1 MRTRTALVALGLTS
15 VAAAFAVAHANGASG
30 TSGAPVAAA
39 TSPASAEQEP
49 AAAPAAEP
57 AKQDRAGALERLLAS
72 LAAEGVHLDLSE
84 GHVSIG
90 ASVLMRDQLIEH
102 VLCGPGGATHE
113 GLFLTEVTPSLLNAA
128 VLALGTTPGQNATW
142 KLIEDAPKSEPA
154 PGTDA
159 PPSDEQGDEPGGEP
173 SDDPSDETPPAD
185 DTPGDGRGPDR
196 PEYKV
201 TPPSGDGLYMHATWR
216 EGDEVYFFRIED
228 LIANLETGRSMPRHK
243 LVYLGS
249 RMAVIPG
256 LPPELSGAAPGEE
269 PREVFV
275 ADFDRNLVNLIYF
288 ANGNTLFTCVH
299 GTENRQDV
307 WAANIYNLPEMN
319 QPVLL
324 VFSKTPLATCP
335 DSLRARLP
343 EAKRPEPR

>member
-15 VAAAFAVAHANGASG
+15 VAAAFAVAHASG
-30 TSGAPVAAA
+30 TGATGATGATSSAAPVLQQE
-39 TSPASAEQEP
+39 PAGAP
-49 AAAPAAEP
+49 AAAPAAAP

-128 VLALGTTPGQNATW
+128 VLALGTTPGQNAQW

-159 PPSDEQGDEPGGEP
+159 PPSDEPADEPG
-173 SDDPSDETPPAD
+173 DETPAAD

-201 TPPSGDGLYMHATWR
+201 TPPSGDGLYLHATWR
-216 EGDEVYFFRIED
+216 EGEEIYFFRIED

-335 DSLRARLP
+335 DSLRDRLP

>member
-1 MRTRTALVALGLTS
+1 MRTRFALVSLALGSIT
-15 VAAAFAVAHANGASG
+15 AAFAVAHAAGVGAAG
-30 TSGAPVAAA
+30 GVAAA
-39 TSPASAEQEP
+39 AAFEQEP
-49 AAAPAAEP
+49 AAAPTSKP
-57 AKQDRAGALERLLAS
+57 APQDRAGALERLLAS
-72 LAAEGVHLDLSE
+72 LAAEGVHLDLTE

-90 ASVLMRDQLIEH
+90 ATVLMRDQLIEH

-113 GLFLTEVTPSLLNAA
+113 GLFLTEVTPSLLNAG
-128 VLALGTTPGQNATW
+128 VLALGVTPGANATW

-159 PPSDEQGDEPGGEP
+159 PPSDEPADESGDESGE
-173 SDDPSDETPPAD
+173 ETPAPD
-185 DTPGDGRGPDR
+185 ETPGDGRGPDR
-196 PEYKV
+196 PEYRV

-216 EGDEVYFFRIED
+216 EGEEIYFFRVED

-249 RMAVIPG
+249 RIAKIPG
-256 LPPELSGAAPGEE
+256 LPPELTGAAPGEE
-269 PREVFV
+269 ARDVFI

-288 ANGNTLFTCVH
+288 SNGNTLFTCVH

-307 WAANIYNLPEMN
+307 WAANIYNLPESQ

>member
-1 MRTRTALVALGLTS
+1 LVRVSNPIMRTRYALFSLALGS
-15 VAAAFAVAHANGASG
+15 VAAAFAVAHAAGSGNASG
-30 TSGAPVAAA
+30 AAA
-39 TSPASAEQEP
+39 AFEQEP
-49 AAAPAAEP
+49 AAAPAAKP
-57 AKQDRAGALERLLAS
+57 APQDRAAAIERLLAS

-90 ASVLMRDQLIEH
+90 ATVLMRDQLIEH

-113 GLFLTEVTPSLLNAA
+113 GLFLTEVTPSLLNAG
-128 VLALGTTPGQNATW
+128 VLALGVTPGANAQW

-159 PPSDEQGDEPGGEP
+159 PPSDDPTDEPSE
-173 SDDPSDETPPAD
+173 ETPALD
-185 DTPGDGRGPDR
+185 ETPGDGRGPER
-196 PEYKV
+196 PEYRV

-216 EGDEVYFFRIED
+216 EGDEIYFFRVED

-249 RMAVIPG
+249 RIAKIPG

-269 PREVFV
+269 AREVFI

-288 ANGNTLFTCVH
+288 SNGNTLFTCVH

-335 DSLRARLP
+335 DSLRDRLP